1 MRILLTN
8 DDGIASPGIAA
19 LRLALKPLGEIIT
32 IAPGQN
38 NSAVA
43 RSITIN
49 QSLNVERVT
58 FTDGDVGWAV
68 DGTPCDCVR
77 IALTGQLAP
86 RPDAVVAGI
95 NLGANMGDDVTY
107 SGTVGA
113 ALEGAMHGLPA
124 IAVSVASREPGSL
137 DEVTN
142 LVGAIVARGL
152 SNGLPPRTVL
162 NINLPDRPLA
172 EIVGVRVAGLGG
184 ASCSD
189 HVEFSGDNVI
199 GGEFR
204 IYCEAPDSALRLGAD
219 FDAVAAGFVALTPL
233 RYDFVDPRAV
243 AAIETWLLDDLL
255 APRVSGTAGR

>member
-19 LRLALKPLGEIIT
+19 MRRALKPLGEITT
-32 IAPGQN
+32 IAPAQN

-49 QSLNVERVT
+49 QSLTVERMT
-58 FTDGDVGWAV
+58 FTDGDAGWAV

-137 DEVTN
+137 DEVTD

-152 SNGLPPRTVL
+152 SNVLPPRTVL
-162 NINLPDRPLA
+162 NVNLPDRPLA

-184 ASCSD
+184 ASCTD
-189 HVEFSGDNVI
+189 RVEFSGDNVI

-204 IYCEAPDSALRLGAD
+204 VYCDAPDSALQLGAD
-219 FDAVAAGFVALTPL
+219 FEAVAAGFVALTPL
-233 RYDFVDPRAV
+233 RYDFVDQRAV
-243 AAIETWLLDDLL
+243 AAIETWRLDDLL
-255 APRVSGTAGR
+255 APRVSGAAGR